1 MLLQIDLIPGAGIW
15 PSHDWNGKPFSPSH
29 YPRWHKLA
37 GTELAGGWRGILD
50 GIQGDQ
56 DFLHKV
62 FHFKR
67 FMANVCD
74 FVCLLF
80 WFFVR
85 PFWGFLETTVF
96 ELEISWSIFPEI
108 LLEDLGIP
116 KDGSHVNI
124 VAQCLTSLEMNLT
137 LSYTLHMVMEQLT
150 APRA

>member
-1 MLLQIDLIPGAGIW
+1 MCFKYLCARQCMLLQIDLIPGAGLW
-15 PSHDWNGKPFSPSH
+15 PSTDWNGKPFSPSH

-74 FVCLLF
+74 FVCISIF
-80 WFFVR
+80 CTSV
-85 PFWGFLETTVF
+85 WGFLETAVF
-96 ELEISWSIFPEI
+96 EPEIS
-108 LLEDLGIP
+108 
-116 KDGSHVNI
+116 
-124 VAQCLTSLEMNLT
+124 
-137 LSYTLHMVMEQLT
+137 
-150 APRA
+150 